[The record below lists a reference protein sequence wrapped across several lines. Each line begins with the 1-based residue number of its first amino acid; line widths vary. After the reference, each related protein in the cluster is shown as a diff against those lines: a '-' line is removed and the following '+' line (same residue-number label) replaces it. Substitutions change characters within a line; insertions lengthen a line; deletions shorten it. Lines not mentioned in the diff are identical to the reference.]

1 MANTVSIRED
11 EIVAPGAAYEEVFA
25 SGVNQNGQKLVL
37 RNTTA
42 GRIIVRFN
50 EDDDSIISVG
60 PGEKITLG
68 GFSNFRGQKIEAKTV
83 TDVPSSLRVNVY
95 G

>member
-1 MANTVSIRED
+1 MSTVSIRED
-11 EIVAPGAAYEEVFA
+11 EIVLPGATYEEVFA
-25 SGVNQNGQKLVL
+25 EGLNQDGNKLVL

-42 GRIIVRFN
+42 GRIIIRFN
-50 EDDDSIISVG
+50 EDDNSVITVG

-68 GFSNFRGQKIEAKTV
+68 GFSGFRGQKIEAKTI

>member
-1 MANTVSIRED
+1 MAETVSIRES
-11 EIVAPGAAYEEVFA
+11 EIVLPGGSYEEVFA
-25 SGVNQNGQKLVL
+25 EGVNQNGQKLVI

-42 GRIIVRFN
+42 GRIVVRFN
-50 EDDDSIISVG
+50 EDDNSIISVE

-68 GFSNFRGQKIEAKTV
+68 GFSNFRGQKIEAKTD
-83 TDVPSSLRVNVY
+83 TSVPSSLRVNVY